1 MNNLIRMD
9 LYRMRKSK
17 GFWICLVLA
26 LAFALLM
33 TPLVWALA
41 SLGRMFSEEMTP
53 FPATALLTDIIKEPF
68 PMFNA
73 MLALLAAN
81 AFFFADIENGYIK
94 NIAGQMPKRGFT
106 ILSKFIA
113 AVPLNLLFMTAGL
126 VGNLIGTAVFQQI
139 DPSGDILQSVLVFL
153 VKFLLIQ
160 SLCVILLLVTASCR
174 SKSLGTVLSV
184 LFGCG
189 LLSLVYSG
197 ISSGLNSLLNLN
209 NFQLGNYMPD
219 QLLSTLDPSL
229 ATSLIVAIVTN
240 AVFLLLAIRVFD
252 RRDVK

>member
-81 AFFFADIENGYIK
+81 AFFFADIDVVVRNTENKRHALVDFENYNIRRIKHLLHAAVRKPIAEVTVSVHFRYRDHGYIYRSLPSEIIRSAVSEQHRHIK
-94 NIAGQMPKRGFT
+94 CLPFIY
-106 ILSKFIA
+106 ILSVYCR
-113 AVPLNLLFMTAGL
+113 AVPEI
-126 VGNLIGTAVFQQI
+126 V
-139 DPSGDILQSVLVFL
+139 
-153 VKFLLIQ
+153 
-160 SLCVILLLVTASCR
+160 
-174 SKSLGTVLSV
+174 SKSLVLRIFLDYLHRPHRNRIMDLYV
-184 LFGCG
+184 RKL
-189 LLSLVYSG
+189 
-197 ISSGLNSLLNLN
+197 ISPLR
-209 NFQLGNYMPD
+209 QR
-219 QLLSTLDPSL
+219 
-229 ATSLIVAIVTN
+229 LIQ
-240 AVFLLLAIRVFD
+240 RD
-252 RRDVK
+252 RERTCL